1 MTTYEQANIEKDRV
15 MSDAVLIAYA
25 VLAVQGR
32 KEDELSAHEAY
43 RLYDRGWINDR
54 TNRGMLHF
62 SRKGA
67 TSKSARIYSRFE
79 IEALK
84 RAEKHVEQ
92 AFNEAE
98 RRSKELNQLL
108 NQKEDGNNTSR
119 NIKSER

>member
-1 MTTYEQANIEKDRV
+1 MSAYDMAQAEKDRV

-32 KEDELSAHEAY
+32 KEDEISTNEAY

-54 TNRGMLHF
+54 TRRGMLHF

-84 RAEKHVEQ
+84 RAEKHVEE
-92 AFNEAE
+92 AFNAAE
-98 RRSKELNQLL
+98 RRANELNKLLL
-108 NQKEDGNNTSR
+108 NQKEDEKDNV
-119 NIKSER
+119 